1 MTTVPVPFRGHIRSR
16 DWERISY
23 GVYAP
28 RRQRTLL
35 EELAAWQ
42 LALPHTAAFSHLTAA
57 EVYGWWQSAPIPHPI
72 FAAMTT
78 TRHGPERPGLFVCR
92 HPKPVAIRLVGGL
105 RLTTPAET
113 LLAAARDL
121 GVLDLVVM
129 ADSALRL
136 RHLTLTELTITSRQH
151 RRGAPLLRQVIPMLD
166 PRSESPWESIMR
178 VLHRAADIP
187 VTVQYEVHDDSG
199 RFLARADLR
208 IDGTRRLQ
216 EYDGAG
222 HREADVHARDLARDR
237 LLLADNWQ
245 RHGYVSQDILA
256 GGAQIIADVDRTLGR
271 DWDSRRLAA
280 WQYLIKHSLYG
291 RPGRARAYRRWR
303 RASPQQT
310 ADGLQISSP

>member
-1 MTTVPVPFRGHIRSR
+1 LKPVIATHPPLVTELPAPFRGHIRSR

-28 RRQRTLL
+28 VRQRTLL
-35 EELAAWQ
+35 EDLAAWQ
-42 LALPHTAAFSHLTAA
+42 LVLPRTAAFSHLTAA
-57 EVYGWWQSAPIPHPI
+57 EVYGWWLSAPVPHPT

-78 TRHGPERPGLFVCR
+78 TSHGPERSGLLVCR
-92 HPKPVAIRLVGGL
+92 HPKPVAIRLVDGV

-121 GVLDLVVM
+121 GVLDLVVI

-136 RHLTLTELTITSRQH
+136 GHLTLTELTTTSRQH

-178 VLHRAADIP
+178 VLHLAADIP
-187 VTVQYEVHDDSG
+187 VTVQYEVLDHFG

-222 HREADVHARDLARDR
+222 HRDADVHARDLARDR
-237 LLLADNWQ
+237 LLLAGNWQ
-245 RHGYVSQDILA
+245 RHGYVAADLLHS
-256 GGAQIIADVDRTLGR
+256 GTQIIADVDRTLGR
-271 DWDSRRLAA
+271 TSDSRRAAA
-280 WQYLIKHSLYG
+280 WQHLVAHSLYG
-291 RPGRARAYRRWR
+291 RAGRARAYKHWR
-303 RASPQQT
+303 RALT
-310 ADGLQISSP
+310 